1 MSCLVDARTL
11 RSTDR
16 LSGTYRTERSAPS
29 SLVAVRERLLTELRA
44 ARDQRDERLNGSL
57 EPLPPTQE
65 LS

>member
-1 MSCLVDARTL
+1 MQMPCLLSQV
-11 RSTDR
+11 STDR

-29 SLVAVRERLLTELRA
+29 SLVAVRERLLTELLSRPRPA
-44 ARDQRDERLNGSL
+44 DERLNGSL